1 MTSEIPMF
9 CMPVS
14 LTNIPALSDQKA
26 KSLNRSS
33 QNASP
38 LPLSHPRSRP
48 TELIYQHTERLSCG
62 RTIEAQM
69 RGEEEERQG
78 ELFKLLERLQ
88 FDVRLLI
95 SIILPVSQ
103 VSAVSLVNKEN
114 LELYSVAV
122 NPGHR

>member
-1 MTSEIPMF
+1 
-9 CMPVS
+9 
-14 LTNIPALSDQKA
+14 
-26 KSLNRSS
+26 
-33 QNASP
+33 
-38 LPLSHPRSRP
+38 
-48 TELIYQHTERLSCG
+48 
-62 RTIEAQM
+62 M